1 MNFLKKNKLN
11 FPASNQQK
19 DQQNCGKEANKKKL
33 VIKLEVNKLFKPVS
47 INSLSNKNFKNELF
61 YSHDSSK

>member
-11 FPASNQQK
+11 LSASNQQI
-19 DQQNCGKEANKKKL
+19 DQQNCSKGANKKKL
-33 VIKLEVNKLFKPVS
+33 VIKLEVNKLLKPVP